1 MLPCRLCLLPPAAP
15 QPAVGPGSAW
25 VGCTRRRPAPA
36 LGGATGWGFPRTP
49 PKLGLW
55 SWEEAELEAPC
66 CCTGFVRFGHPKS
79 RSGGDS
85 ASQGSPSAPLTSP
98 PTSPRVPPRCGRM
111 QHQPRGLQIR
121 LHQHARQLPVY
132 LSRRLQAALEQKGLR
147 RYVGAGPA
155 AARDA
160 PAQPWGGAE
169 TPRPPSW
176 LSVGGV
182 LGFGASRC
190 RDAPEQDDFVWGSL
204 SVWHGSR
211 WDGMCCP
218 APSVLIYGLMAIDL
232 WTVLG
237 AGRELVPQEVP
248 LNE

>member
-1 MLPCRLCLLPPAAP
+1 MSALSAAP
-15 QPAVGPGSAW
+15 RSSPACRGAGLS
-25 VGCTRRRPAPA
+25 
-36 LGGATGWGFPRTP
+36 LGGLHPPPPGPCPWGCHRLGLPSNP

-85 ASQGSPSAPLTSP
+85 ASQGSRSAPLTSP
-98 PTSPRVPPRCGRM
+98 PPLPVSPPRCGRM

-147 RYVGAGPA
+147 RYVGAEPA

-160 PAQPWGGAE
+160 PAQPWGGVE
-169 TPRPPSW
+169 TPRPPPW

-218 APSVLIYGLMAIDL
+218 APSVLIYGFMAIDL

-237 AGRELVPQEVP
+237 AGRELVPQQVP